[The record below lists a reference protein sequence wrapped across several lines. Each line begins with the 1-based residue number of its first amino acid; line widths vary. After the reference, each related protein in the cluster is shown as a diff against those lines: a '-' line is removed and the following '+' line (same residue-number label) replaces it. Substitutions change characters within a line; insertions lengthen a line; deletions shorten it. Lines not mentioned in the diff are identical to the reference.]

1 MQKKLTYYLILSRHT
16 DDQRL
21 QQPGWMKGTTVEP
34 QLKVIVLDAT
44 FIDHY
49 IYTKNRRDRLVPSRD
64 IDDQR
69 MLQSDWLRA
78 FQGLNEEPD
87 VSKTCSFNRII
98 KNTTMGH
105 F

>member
-49 IYTKNRRDRLVPSRD
+49 IYTKNRRD
-64 IDDQR
+64 
-69 MLQSDWLRA
+69 
-78 FQGLNEEPD
+78 
-87 VSKTCSFNRII
+87 
-98 KNTTMGH
+98 
-105 F
+105 

>member
-1 MQKKLTYYLILSRHT
+1 
-16 DDQRL
+16 
-21 QQPGWMKGTTVEP
+21 MKGTTIDT

-49 IYTKNRRDRLVPSRD
+49 LHSKTRRDRLILSGH

-78 FQGLNEEPD
+78 F
-87 VSKTCSFNRII
+87 
-98 KNTTMGH
+98 
-105 F
+105 